1 MLFMTILT
9 WEPEKEE
16 EVTKRRAEWNYP
28 EGMEPKG
35 EWVDLAG
42 GRVFC
47 LAEADDPRVILAA
60 TSPWYDLGK
69 FEVTPV
75 MEVEEMLKLMS
86 EE

>member
-1 MLFMTILT
+1 MRKMLFMTILT

-28 EGMEPKG
+28 EEMKPKG

-47 LAEADDPRVILAA
+47 LEAC
-60 TSPWYDLGK
+60 
-69 FEVTPV
+69 
-75 MEVEEMLKLMS
+75 
-86 EE
+86 